1 MNRKQWQANCRLL
14 YQVVDLGMRTGL
26 GNNTLIFKEKKM
38 GFVIGVLV
46 VVALVFGII
55 YLSQRT

>member
-1 MNRKQWQANCRLL
+1 
-14 YQVVDLGMRTGL
+14 MRTGL

>member
-1 MNRKQWQANCRLL
+1 
-14 YQVVDLGMRTGL
+14 
-26 GNNTLIFKEKKM
+26 M

-46 VVALVFGII
+46 VVALVYGII

>member
-1 MNRKQWQANCRLL
+1 ML
-14 YQVVDLGMRTGL
+14 TGR

-38 GFVIGVLV
+38 ELVIGVLV